1 MEIVPSGESQDLGA
15 MFEAT
20 YSELKGVAARC
31 FARERQGITLQPTA
45 LVHEAYLRLT
55 RQGDFTWPDRV
66 TFLAYAARVMR
77 QVMVDE
83 ARHRHAVKRGGEA
96 ARITWV
102 DGMVDGSVGG
112 SAGGKSGGDL
122 PQSFDVLDLHRAL
135 TRLEALDERKGK
147 IVLLRYFSAM
157 TLEEVAE
164 ALDIS
169 LATVN
174 REWRVARAWLM
185 RELAG

>member
-1 MEIVPSGESQDLGA
+1 METLPSGESQDLGA

-20 YSELKGVAARC
+20 YAELKGVAARC
-31 FARERQGITLQPTA
+31 FVRERRGITLQPTA

-96 ARITWV
+96 ARVTWV
-102 DGMVDGSVGG
+102 EGMVDSDD
-112 SAGGKSGGDL
+112 SPLA
-122 PQSFDVLDLHRAL
+122 FDVLDLHRAL
-135 TRLEALDERKGK
+135 ARLEALDERKGK
-147 IVLLRYFSAM
+147 IVLLRFFSAM

>member
-1 MEIVPSGESQDLGA
+1 METVPSGESQDLGA

-20 YSELKGVAARC
+20 YAELKGVAARC

-96 ARITWV
+96 ARVTWV
-102 DGMVDGSVGG
+102 EEMVENPADGKGG
-112 SAGGKSGGDL
+112 EL
-122 PQSFDVLDLHRAL
+122 PQTFDVLDLHRAL
-135 TRLEALDERKGK
+135 SRLETLDERKGK
-147 IVLLRYFSAM
+147 IVLLRFFSAM

-164 ALDIS
+164 ALEVS

-185 RELAG
+185 RELKD